1 MVEEAIKSGKDPVMT
16 YHRYWA
22 QAEVAMANA
31 MYHIFFEQKKDGL
44 VPGINSDDS
53 NSSSETQKSET
64 PDYTPDSLSTSDA
77 TITESPA
84 TQTARMK
91 IHHRRTPQHQPTYRL
106 IRQHSI

>member
-1 MVEEAIKSGKDPVMT
+1 
-16 YHRYWA
+16 
-22 QAEVAMANA
+22 

-84 TQTARMK
+84 NTNSPDE
-91 IHHRRTPQHQPTYRL
+91 IHHAEHLSTNQRTA
-106 IRQHSI
+106 